1 MVLLNSEVC
10 HLTTYLCLLYA
21 IQVILPFRSSC
32 SPENLEAFEMELV
45 GSGERFEK
53 ELGLPETSNVCP
65 ENPTR
70 DYLGPVGVR
79 FSEKGDPSFLTDP
92 YVSSW
97 VKVKLGTVTSL
108 KVSRSGIVSIF
119 FF

>member
-1 MVLLNSEVC
+1 MESVDFNDSSE
-10 HLTTYLCLLYA
+10 
-21 IQVILPFRSSC
+21 IRPSSW
-32 SPENLEAFEMELV
+32 
-45 GSGERFEK
+45 SGLSVVEISK
-53 ELGLPETSNVCP
+53 VCP